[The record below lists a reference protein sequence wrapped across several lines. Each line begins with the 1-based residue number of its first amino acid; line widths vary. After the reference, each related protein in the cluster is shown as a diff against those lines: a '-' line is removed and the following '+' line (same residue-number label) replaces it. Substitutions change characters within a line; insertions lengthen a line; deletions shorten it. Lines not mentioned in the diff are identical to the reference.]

1 MERDWG
7 FTLIWED
14 IIFCSGDS
22 LRANLPIE
30 RRGSNVYIQVIFDQ
44 FGETLY
50 KAGAYVLDELELN
63 ICLHLDFTVSKC

>member
-1 MERDWG
+1 M
-7 FTLIWED
+7 
-14 IIFCSGDS
+14 
-22 LRANLPIE
+22 RAKLPIE

-63 ICLHLDFTVSKC
+63 ICLHLDFTLSKC